1 MFSKVLRVNMTIKV
15 TWNRLFIPLNNHPAE
30 KRTYD
35 RDSAWSGLRL
45 ASDVEQSHLAMQT
58 VDVQLVLELLEQG
71 HHVPVFLEVIE
82 VVVHP
87 EQDDVDD
94 LRRRTFWSELVETE
108 QDANYAKKAT
118 RVSTLAW

>member
-1 MFSKVLRVNMTIKV
+1 
-15 TWNRLFIPLNNHPAE
+15 
-30 KRTYD
+30 
-35 RDSAWSGLRL
+35 
-45 ASDVEQSHLAMQT
+45 MQT

-94 LRRRTFWSELVETE
+94 LRRRTF
-108 QDANYAKKAT
+108 
-118 RVSTLAW
+118 